1 MSKFA
6 GKVAFVTG
14 SSKGIG
20 KSIASELLKEGA
32 KVVING
38 RDAATLK
45 TAAQE
50 LSNLGGEIM
59 EIAADVSESKACG
72 DAMTSII
79 ERFGKLDIL
88 ILNAGLSSY
97 GLVEDTK
104 DKVLEDVM
112 RVNAIGPFIGAR
124 TALPYI
130 RKSKGSI
137 VFISSIA
144 GKQGVPRSSVY
155 SMSKMAL
162 TALAQSLK
170 TELTGQKV
178 HIGIIYVGF
187 TRNDPNKKAIGP
199 DGTVRPIQD
208 RPGWIQ
214 QKPEKVARLIL
225 RNIRRRRF
233 ISILSPMGK
242 IMAFMSRYLPRIFQY
257 SMRGVLKSAE
267 KLTAD

>member
-1 MSKFA
+1 MSKFT
-6 GKVAFVTG
+6 GKVAFITG

-20 KSIASELLKEGA
+20 KTIASELLKEGA
-32 KVVING
+32 RVVING
-38 RDAATLK
+38 RNAETLK
-45 TAAQE
+45 IAASE
-50 LSNLGGEIM
+50 LSVHGGEIM
-59 EIAADVSESKACG
+59 EIAADVSESKACEE
-72 DAMTSII
+72 AIRSIF
-79 ERFGKLDIL
+79 ERFGQLDIL

-97 GLVEDTK
+97 GLVEDTR

-130 RKSKGSI
+130 RKSRGSI
-137 VFISSIA
+137 VFISSLA
-144 GKQGVPRSSVY
+144 GKHGIPRSSVY

-170 TELTGQKV
+170 TEMTGQSV

-187 TRNDPNKKAIGP
+187 TRNDPDKKAIGP
-199 DGTVRPIQD
+199 DGTIRPIQD

-225 RNIRRRRF
+225 HNIRRRRF

-242 IMAFMSRYLPRIFQY
+242 IMSFLSRYFPRLWQY